1 MTSSDVRPNI
11 GFTELVFPLPEPEH
25 LAMSRPLPLGNSQ
38 SSQENLFD
46 VAPEDPPCEG
56 NISNDPR
63 TALLPVPG
71 SSPCL
76 APDRDS
82 ALEIEASAPDISDGA
97 ELFVTRRVTFTDH
110 RSPSGPTTIVSSPGV
125 SHKMDLPL
133 VDSNAHFT
141 PCEVLLHQNIQSHNY
156 EARTPEPTLSPTYGA
171 LLTPQLTVGTL
182 AWDSSPSRPEPSSDV
197 FMDSTP
203 PLSSPQIECNV
214 TVTRDL
220 AKDREADL
228 TSERAKIDY
237 YPAMTMSSPNFTLH
251 GDESLSS
258 PSPTHR
264 MIGVKRALYD
274 DSDEVRRQK
283 QTYDFI

>member
-1 MTSSDVRPNI
+1 MTSSDVTPNI
-11 GFTELVFPLPEPEH
+11 GFTEPVFPLPEPEH

-46 VAPEDPPCEG
+46 VAPEDPPCDG

-63 TALLPVPG
+63 TALLPVSG
-71 SSPCL
+71 SLPCL

-82 ALEIEASAPDISDGA
+82 ALEIEPSAPDISDT

-110 RSPSGPTTIVSSPGV
+110 RSPSGPTTVSSPGA

-133 VDSNAHFT
+133 VDSDAHFT
-141 PCEVLLHQNIQSHNY
+141 PREVLLHQNIQSHSY
-156 EARTPEPTLSPTYGA
+156 EARTPEPALSSTYGA

-182 AWDSSPSRPEPSSDV
+182 AWDSSPSCPEPSSDV

-214 TVTRDL
+214 TVTGDL
-220 AKDREADL
+220 DRNREADL
-228 TSERAKIDY
+228 TSDHAKIDY

-258 PSPTHR
+258 PSPPHQ
-264 MIGVKRALYD
+264 MIGAKRALYD
-274 DSDEVRRQK
+274 DSDEVRCQK